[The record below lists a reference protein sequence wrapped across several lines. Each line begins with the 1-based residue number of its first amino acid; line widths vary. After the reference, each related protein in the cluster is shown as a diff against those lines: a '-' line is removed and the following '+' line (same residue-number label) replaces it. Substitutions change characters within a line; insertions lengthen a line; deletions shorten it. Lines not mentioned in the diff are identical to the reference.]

1 MPTTSLPA
9 HPGFEN
15 PSASLSYYDNNDI
28 TKLTVKPHTLQDKKY
43 DLTVLKIDVCP
54 LSHTNTQT

>member
-15 PSASLSYYDNNDI
+15 PSASFSYYDNNDI
-28 TKLTVKPHTLQDKKY
+28 TKLMVKPHTLQDKNY

-54 LSHTNTQT
+54 LSHTNIN